1 MTIEAYYD
9 SPKMLKRLHE
19 GPLGAHIDLFAARLL
34 REGHCRQGAWRN
46 LRVACDFSHWL
57 ARKRLELDDINEQS
71 IEEYQEFRRRYRC
84 PFLSDRPALIRLLG
98 LLREIDAIPAKPP
111 FALDELEQVVQDF
124 DRYLIQ
130 ERGLARVSAVRHVP
144 FARQFLREHCLSG
157 YPQITSLTGSDVMT
171 FVERHARD
179 HSPQSAKHM
188 CSAIRAFMRFLQYR
202 GYIAADLASC
212 VPGVRAWQLTSLPTY
227 LLPDQVQTVLNG
239 CDRHTPVGRRD
250 YAILLLLAR
259 LGLRAN
265 EIALLTLDD
274 IDWRIGQLAV
284 HGKGRRRA
292 ELPLPAEVG
301 AAMVDYLKH
310 GRPQSGSRR
319 VFLRHLAPHIG
330 FASSAAVSMI
340 ATMALTRAGIDNVSH
355 KGAHL
360 FRHSLATQL
369 LRAGASLTQIGQVLR
384 HQDHDTTR
392 IYAKVDIA
400 SLRTLG
406 LPWPGGVQ

>member
-1 MTIEAYYD
+1 MTTKAFYD

-19 GPLGAHIDLFAARLL
+19 GPLGVHIDLFAARLL

-57 ARKRLELDDINEQS
+57 ARKRLGLDGINEQT
-71 IEEYQEFRRRYRC
+71 IDKYLEFRRRYRC
-84 PFLSDRPALIRLLG
+84 PFLSDRPALIRLLN
-98 LLREIDAIPAKPP
+98 LLREIDATPAKPP
-111 FALDELEQVVQDF
+111 LALDELEQIVQDF
-124 DRYLIQ
+124 NRYLIQ
-130 ERGLARVSAVRHVP
+130 ERGLALVSAVRDVP
-144 FARQFLREHCLSG
+144 FARQFLREHCADG
-157 YPQITSLTGSDVMT
+157 YRHIIGLTGSDVMR
-171 FVERHARD
+171 FIERHVRD
-179 HSPQSAKHM
+179 HSPRSAKHM
-188 CSAIRAFMRFLQYR
+188 CSAVRAFMRFLQYR
-202 GYIAADLASC
+202 GYIATDLASF
-212 VPGVRAWQLTSLPTY
+212 VPGVRAWRLTSLPTY
-227 LLPDQVQTVLNG
+227 LLPDQVQTVLDC
-239 CDRHTPVGRRD
+239 CDRHTPIGRRD
-250 YAILLLLAR
+250 YAIALLLAR
-259 LGLRAN
+259 IGLRAN
-265 EIALLTLDD
+265 EVALLTLDD
-274 IDWRIGQLAV
+274 IDWRIGQLTV

-301 AAMVDYLKH
+301 AAMVDYIKH

-319 VFLRHLAPHIG
+319 MFLRQLVPHTG

-392 IYAKVDIA
+392 IYAKVDIV

-406 LPWPGGVQ
+406 LPWPGGV